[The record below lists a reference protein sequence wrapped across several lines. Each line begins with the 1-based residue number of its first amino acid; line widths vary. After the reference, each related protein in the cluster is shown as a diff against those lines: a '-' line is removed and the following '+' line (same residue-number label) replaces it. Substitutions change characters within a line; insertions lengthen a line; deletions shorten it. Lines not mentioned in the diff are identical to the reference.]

1 MKDLIDR
8 ISPEN
13 LRAIKENQRSFSK
26 LLTVI
31 IEQGL
36 TNDSIIDL
44 IGEQSYKTFINELER
59 IIKLQ
64 GIELVG
70 AVKDLPSDEKKEY
83 SNQFANV
90 GMVSGNTTE
99 PVTASG
105 NEQRIND
112 YMQPTEFV
120 GTIEQGTEYEKY
132 LHRDAEI
139 QPIYEYLGTGKPNE
153 SERGA
158 QRNEPN
164 NMATDEKTD
173 LGGISSDASKSNPDV
188 NTDIKPNSRTM
199 ERVINNKRA
208 EIEAKMYGTTEKK
221 EALQIL
227 RENYDYPFKCP
238 KGLMNSLAKH
248 FCGRFGGSLSTWC
261 NYIRSVQQ
269 TDEIT
274 SFYN

>member
-1 MKDLIDR
+1 MKDLINR
-8 ISPEN
+8 ISSEN

-44 IGEQSYKTFINELER
+44 IGEQSYKTFRNELER

-64 GIELVG
+64 GVELVG
-70 AVKDLPSDEKKEY
+70 AVKDLPRDEKKED

-90 GMVSGNTTE
+90 GMVSGNTTK
-99 PVTASG
+99 PITASE

-153 SERGA
+153 NERGQ
-158 QRNEPN
+158 QRNEPKN
-164 NMATDEKTD
+164 LATYEKTD

-188 NTDIKPNSRTM
+188 NTNIQSNSRAM
-199 ERVINNKRA
+199 EGTVNKRA
-208 EIEAKMYGTTEKK
+208 EIEGRMYATPEKK
-221 EALQIL
+221 EALQVL

-248 FCGRFGGSLSTWC
+248 FIGRFGGCLSTWC

-274 SFYN
+274 SIYN